1 MNDLLHGNTPRTE
14 EAIMAHIKWGVRS
27 RILAKGHF
35 KSLDKHLDLVY
46 RWNLLYLL

>member
-14 EAIMAHIKWGVRS
+14 EAIVAHIKWEVRS
-27 RILAKGHF
+27 RMLAKCHF

-46 RWNLLYLL
+46 RWDLHSLL